1 MSEMNTDL
9 LSSKEAGYFAKVQY
23 HELQSLEGKV
33 LTLIDATISDKEQ
46 KKAAKDIF
54 RSQFWSSWVQNLEM
68 KSDPNLPVGIPNL
81 N

>member
-23 HELQSLEGKV
+23 HELQSLEGKI
-33 LTLIDATISDKEQ
+33 LTLIDAVVGDKEQ

-54 RSQFWSSWVQNLEM
+54 RQQFWFQWVQNLEM
-68 KSDPNLPVGIPNL
+68 RNDPTCPVGMPTL